1 MTTIQEAFDAMG
13 FKLTAIET
21 VCIVTNVN
29 GRFIEQS
36 LQDVADEP
44 VGANRYYSTGTF
56 PIKQRWGKGGRK
68 LDNVDRILEFP
79 FDFDLKDFL
88 NQDKQVILSLSNEE
102 VETYIGFLQK
112 AVEDLFS
119 KIGLPI
125 HRLDYTGNG
134 LSAHIHLPYH
144 DVKHVKQLKQWHAA
158 LVTRINAMY
167 GSILADPQVKDA
179 GTRIMRL
186 VPCENVQTNEHGEIV
201 TRYSRNLYMKAG
213 YIDQAILES
222 AAGVTAWRGA
232 KTEIP
237 FDEDMLTPEEQ
248 QQIVDLIAPHH
259 TFGQKHFMA
268 LALSGQLAK
277 MRVPEKQALSIV
289 GAVAAEDMNQRDREK
304 CVHDTYEKIRNGE
317 SVLGYQGLK
326 DLVDDTTLQR
336 VDSVLDK
343 ARRRTMPRLV
353 WGETTKDMAPDDIRL
368 FNPPPVPDA
377 AFYGWH
383 REWLDI
389 VTPTTSSAPA
399 FHLAASTSLQSAM
412 MGRKVSTM
420 YAGDTI
426 YANQFAV
433 VVGRTGNS
441 FKDTAYRRTIQM
453 IENYKKANLTSN
465 HSLHNGEFQVIRD
478 FSSRE
483 AMIDTMIST
492 PNVYL
497 FSTEITS
504 LFKNAT
510 RESTSTLLDALIN
523 VWDSPPEIT
532 TNSMRARNDNKG
544 AAQNPYLTIYGG
556 TQPNRMGEY
565 MTETMISSGLG
576 NRLAIFMGLAGDK
589 LSQTP
594 PIDFDASVSLYER
607 MLAAIRHYP
616 EGSHLTMD
624 SSAAK
629 IWDDWFYAIPEE
641 MEELANDMK
650 VRHPVMVQK
659 WALMFAVS
667 DRAPAV
673 QAPHIEAAI
682 AIIDWMW
689 ECINMYL
696 ATWGVTNERK
706 IEERVTT
713 VLKQRQPM
721 LKRDLTKMVRGK
733 WTYREVTSA
742 IRAMK
747 EAGQITTSVDDR
759 LIALSSYDFEGKVA

>member
-1 MTTIQEAFDAMG
+1 MTTVREAFDAMG
-13 FKLTAIET
+13 YKLTASET
-21 VCIVTNVN
+21 VCIVTNKN
-29 GRFIEQS
+29 GKFVEQS
-36 LQDVADEP
+36 LEAVADEP
-44 VGANRYYSTGTF
+44 VGENRYFSTGTF
-56 PIKQRWGKGGRK
+56 PKGQRWGKGGRR

-88 NQDKQVILSLSNEE
+88 NQDKQSILMLSNEE

-112 AVEDLFS
+112 AVEDLFRQ
-119 KIGLPI
+119 INLPI
-125 HRLDYTGNG
+125 HRLDFTGNG
-134 LSAHIHLPYH
+134 LSAHINIPFH
-144 DVKHVKQLKQWHAA
+144 DAEHVKQLKQWHAGI
-158 LVTRINAMY
+158 VTRVNAVY

-186 VPCENVQTNEHGEIV
+186 VPCLNVQMSEDGQIV
-201 TRYSRNLYMKAG
+201 TRQSRNIYSNPG
-213 YIDQAILES
+213 YIDQARLES

-232 KTEIP
+232 KADIP
-237 FDEDMLTPEEQ
+237 LDGDMLTAEEQ
-248 QQIVDLIAPHH
+248 QRIIGLISPHH
-259 TFGQKHFMA
+259 TFGKKHFMA

-277 MRVPEKQALSIV
+277 ARVPERQALNII
-289 GAVAAEDMNQRDREK
+289 GAIAAEDMNPADREK

-326 DLVDDTTLQR
+326 DLVDEETLR
-336 VDSVLDK
+336 DVDQVLET
-343 ARRRTMPRLV
+343 ARRRSQPKLV
-353 WGETTKDMAPDDIRL
+353 FGEREATSLDDVRL
-368 FNPPPVPDA
+368 FDPPPVPKE

-383 REWLDI
+383 KEWLDI
-389 VTPTTSSAPA
+389 VSVTTSSAPA

-412 MGRKVSTM
+412 MGRKISTM

-426 YANQFAV
+426 FANQFAV

-453 IENYKKANLTSN
+453 VENYKKANLAN
-465 HSLHNGEFQVIRD
+465 QGMLHHGDFQVIRD
-478 FSSRE
+478 FASRE
-483 AMIDTMIST
+483 ALVDTMIST

-576 NRLAIFMGLAGDK
+576 NRLAIFMGLAGER

-594 PIDFDASVSLYER
+594 PIDFDASVELYER
-607 MLAAIRHYP
+607 MLSAIRHYP
-616 EGSHLTMD
+616 EGTSLKMD
-624 SSAAK
+624 AGASK
-629 IWDDWFYAIPEE
+629 LWDEWFYAIKEE
-641 MEELANDMK
+641 VEELANDMK

-667 DRAPAV
+667 DQAAAV
-673 QAPHIEAAI
+673 EYRHMEAAI

-689 ECINMYL
+689 ECINLYL
-696 ATWGVTNERK
+696 ASWGVSNERK
-706 IEERVTT
+706 IEERVVT

-721 LKRDLTKMVRGK
+721 LKSDLTRMVRGK
-733 WTYREVTSA
+733 WTYREVTGA

-747 EAGQITTSVDDR
+747 EAGIVKESIDQR
-759 LIALSSYDFEGKVA
+759 LVSLSWFNEEEGAA